1 MLNVKKYAYKT
12 CNLRITAIHA
22 LLEYASNEN
31 STDLMAIYLD
41 ACSEKGLK
49 VTLNPIEYFE
59 GYQMRALL
67 AAPDEKTKT
76 GRRNQIF
83 S

>member
-1 MLNVKKYAYKT
+1 MLNVKKNAYKT

-41 ACSEKGLK
+41 ACSVKGLK